1 VNNFLKLDYVP
12 KFSNFYELMKFR
24 VTEILLVSSLYDAF
38 VLEEDGSIADR
49 LFTEFID
56 LNLRFI
62 PRITR
67 VSSSD
72 EAFKLLQEKRFD
84 LVLMTPHIPD
94 MGIFEFAEKV
104 KKIKKKIPV
113 ILLSYEPVTEEFLI
127 KVRNSKSIDRVFYWF
142 GDKKILLAIVKYIE
156 DKKNLKNDTKYG
168 VSYILLIEDS
178 PWYYSYFFPILYS
191 EILEQTRRLLKD
203 SANDLQRF
211 LRIRARPK
219 IILVDSFEEA
229 KRVFIKYKRNLLGV
243 ISDVRFPVRGVKDEE
258 AGFKFAKIVKS
269 KYPDV
274 PYLIQSDEEK
284 NREKAYSRN
293 LGFLNKNSENLEKEL
308 ELFLLNHFGFGDFV
322 FKLPDG
328 TVVGRASSLK
338 EMVDVVQDIPDE
350 SFKYHAE
357 RNHFSIWLRAR
368 TEFEL
373 AERLRPKK
381 LTDFSTIGEVK
392 EFLVKEI
399 KRFLDIRDAG
409 VIADFT
415 FSHFDEEHNF
425 IRVGGGSLGGKGRSI
440 AFLNTIVSQSQELKS
455 FEDVR
460 IRVPDTL
467 VICTEVFERFIKD
480 NNLFDKAVELDNDE
494 DVVRLFLDARFPEAF
509 VNSLKEFL
517 KDFKCPIAVRSS
529 SLLEDS
535 QSLPFAGLYKTFMLP
550 NNSDDFTQRFR
561 QLIEAIK
568 IVYASVFFQAPKRYS
583 RNSNYRIEEEKM
595 AVIVQRIVGSNRNGL
610 FYPVISGV
618 AQSYNYY
625 PFSPLKSED
634 GVANIVLGLGKMV
647 VDGGECYS
655 FSPKYPD
662 ITPPYSSPSEFLRNS
677 QKKFYALDLS
687 KNEIDVIN
695 NEDFDLTLC
704 DLKRAEQDGTLFY
717 VGSTYVPED
726 GVIRDNVF
734 IDGYRLVTFSHILK
748 YKRFPLAPILEKLLD
763 VCRQAMGTEV
773 EIEFAVDFKGERNF
787 KGNFYLLQVRP
798 MVKGKEFSQV
808 EIKKEERDNAILS
821 STTVL
826 GNGLHTGL
834 DYIVYLKPECFSTT
848 KTVEIAA
855 EVSDVN
861 EFFEKEDK
869 NYILIGF
876 GRWATSDRFLG
887 VPVKWE
893 NISKA
898 RVIVESSLGS
908 FKVEPSQGSHFFHN
922 MVTLNI
928 GYFYIAEEDE
938 KNFVK
943 WNYLNSLPALI
954 EKKYVRVVKSERA
967 IVAKLNARDSE
978 GIVFVSD

>member
-1 VNNFLKLDYVP
+1 MNDFLKLDYVP

-38 VLEEDGSIADR
+38 VLEEDGSIIDR

-67 VSSSD
+67 VSSSE
-72 EAFKLLQEKRFD
+72 EAFSLLKEKRFD
-84 LVLMTPHIPD
+84 LVLITPHIPD
-94 MGIFEFAEKV
+94 MGIFEFSENV

-113 ILLSYEPVTEEFLI
+113 VLLSYEPVTEEFLL
-127 KVRNSKSIDRVFYWF
+127 KVRSSKSIDRVFYWF

-156 DKKNLKNDTKYG
+156 DKRNLKNDTKYG

-178 PWYYSYFFPILYS
+178 PWYYSYFFPILYR

-219 IILVDSFEEA
+219 IILVDTFEEA
-229 KRVFIKYKRNLLGV
+229 KRVFFKYQRNLLGV
-243 ISDVRFPVRGVKDEE
+243 ISDVRFPVKGVKDYE
-258 AGFKFAKIVKS
+258 AGFKFAEIIKT
-269 KYPDV
+269 KYPDI
-274 PYLIQSDEEK
+274 PYLVQSDEEK

-308 ELFLLNHFGFGDFV
+308 ESFLLNHFGFGDFV

-338 EMVDVVQDIPDE
+338 EMAEVVMDIPDE

-381 LTDFSTIGEVK
+381 LTDFSTIREVK

-425 IRVGGGSLGGKGRSI
+425 IRVGTGSLGGKGRSI
-440 AFLNTIVSQSQELKS
+440 AFLNTIVSQSEELNS
-455 FEDVR
+455 FDGVAVK
-460 IRVPDTL
+460 VPDTL
-467 VICTEVFERFIKD
+467 VICTEVFEKFIKD
-480 NNLFDKAVELDNDE
+480 NGLFDKAIELENDE
-494 DVVRLFLDARFPEAF
+494 DVVRLFLNARFPESF

-517 KDFKCPIAVRSS
+517 KDFKHPLAVRSS

-550 NNSDDFTQRFR
+550 NNSDDFKQRFK

-595 AVIVQRIVGSNRNGL
+595 AVVVQKVVGSEHNGL

-625 PFSPLKSED
+625 PFSPLKAED

-647 VDGGECYS
+647 VEGGECYT

-662 ITPPYSSPSEFLRNS
+662 IVPPYSSPSEFLKNS

-687 KNEIDVIN
+687 KSEIDVVN
-695 NEDFDLTLC
+695 NEDFDLALC
-704 DLKRAEQDGTLFY
+704 DLKRAEEDGTLFF

-734 IDGYRLVTFSHILK
+734 VDGYRVVTFSHILK
-748 YKRFPLAPILEKLLD
+748 YKRFPLAPILENLLK
-763 VCRQAMGTEV
+763 VCKQAMGTEV
-773 EIEFAVDFKGERNF
+773 EIEFAVDFTGERDF
-787 KGNFYLLQVRP
+787 KGDFYLLQVRP
-798 MVKGKEFSQV
+798 MVKGKELIQV
-808 EIKKEERDNAILS
+808 EIKKKERENAILS
-821 STTVL
+821 SSIVL
-826 GNGLHTGL
+826 GNGLYT
-834 DYIVYLKPECFSTT
+834 DFEYIVFVKPEAFSTT
-848 KTVEIAA
+848 KTIEIAL
-855 EVSDVN
+855 EVDEVN
-861 EFFEKEDK
+861 EFFEKENK

-876 GRWATSDRFLG
+876 GRWATADRFLG

-893 NISKA
+893 SISKA
-898 RVIVESSLGS
+898 RIIVESSLGS

-928 GYFYIAEEDE
+928 GYFYIAEDNE
-938 KNFVK
+938 KNFIK
-943 WNYLNSLPALI
+943 WDYLNSLETVF
-954 EKKYVRVVKSERA
+954 EKKYLKVVKSKKR
-967 IVAKLNARDSE
+967 IFAKINARNSE
-978 GIVFVSD
+978 GIVFVYD